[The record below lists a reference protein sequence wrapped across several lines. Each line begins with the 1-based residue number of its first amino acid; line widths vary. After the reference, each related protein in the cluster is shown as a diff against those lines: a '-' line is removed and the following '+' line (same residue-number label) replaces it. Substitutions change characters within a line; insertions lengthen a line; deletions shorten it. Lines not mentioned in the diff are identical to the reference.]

1 MKNGASPSLFFSTKN
16 TCILWYLCGL
26 SFSEFLVHFF
36 IHYLLCLFLFWF
48 FNVGWLILDGQFL
61 IDLIGT
67 VYFSR
72 ICCFF
77 ETTQLSIFMVIWFTF
92 CGFLKE

>member
-1 MKNGASPSLFFSTKN
+1 MGHLHLFSSLRRIHVYCGICVVCPFQSFWYTFF
-16 TCILWYLCGL
+16 
-26 SFSEFLVHFF
+26 F
-36 IHYLLCLFLFWF
+36 HYLLCLFLFWF